1 MTIVGHSMGG
11 MLSARFGASFPDI
24 TGRAVI
30 CDPIGLTDPR
40 YEQPRGSADD
50 AYKAT
55 VADQR
60 PALAGIPRLE
70 VPDLFYPALLK
81 FLR

>member
-40 YEQPRGSADD
+40 YEQPRRSADD

-55 VADQR
+55 AAQTNDQR
-60 PALAGIPRLE
+60 WQGFRAWKCRISSIQRC
-70 VPDLFYPALLK
+70 
-81 FLR
+81 